1 MLRQNGDV
9 REIGER
15 FSQQGHLLSVILN
28 GKDDLDRFS
37 FASLSQMPDPILL
50 TASGGR
56 PLPYG

>member
-1 MLRQNGDV
+1 MLYQNGDV

-28 GKDDLDRFS
+28 GKDDHK
-37 FASLSQMPDPILL
+37 SLLLRVPLTDARPYL

-56 PLPYG
+56 LLPYG